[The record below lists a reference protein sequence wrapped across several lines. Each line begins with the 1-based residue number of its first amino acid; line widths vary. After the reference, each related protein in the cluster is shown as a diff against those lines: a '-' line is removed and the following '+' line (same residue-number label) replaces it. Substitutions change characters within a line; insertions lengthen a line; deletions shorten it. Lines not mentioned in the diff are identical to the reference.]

1 MNKIN
6 PIFEALSNVDDRHIP
21 VAHEKRPAIK
31 PKIILVAAAVVT
43 ALALAGFTTSTVQKH
58 MFGFY
63 GEGVTEH
70 SFEFKLTSHEII
82 VPKEF
87 MPKPDEVNFSQSTD
101 IPPSELFEMFGLK
114 SPIND
119 NFTEVNEQSTVNV
132 RMDIDDSTSVDDV
145 EFRYT
150 LFNKS
155 IDQNVIFNARYYSG
169 PDNMTLTAREG
180 LLPNEPNEVITLK
193 DGSLCMIT
201 KSKAVFSYDGAEFRF
216 EIDYDYEVPADIGEM
231 TEEEQYRVVDEMIE
245 AMPGMDAVKQVL
257 ADLGL
262 L

>member
-6 PIFEALSNVDDRHIP
+6 PIFEALSGVDERHIP
-21 VAHEKRPAIK
+21 VTQEKRSTK
-31 PKIILVAAAVVT
+31 RLKIILIVAAVVA
-43 ALALAGFTTSTVQKH
+43 ALALAGFTTSTVRKH
-58 MFGFY
+58 LFNFY

-70 SFEFKLTSHEII
+70 SFEFNLTSHEIT
-82 VPKEF
+82 VPEEF
-87 MPKPDEVNFSQSTD
+87 MPKPDNFTQSTD
-101 IPPSELFEMFGLK
+101 IPPSKLFEMFGLE

-119 NFTEVNEQSTVNV
+119 NFTEVNKQSTVDV
-132 RMDIDDSTSVDDV
+132 SMDIDDSTNVDFL

-155 IDQNVIFNARYYSG
+155 INQNVIFNARYFST
-169 PDNMTLTAREG
+169 DNLTYTAHEG
-180 LLPNEPNEVITLK
+180 LLPKEPNEVITLK

-201 KSKAVFSYDGAEFRF
+201 KSKAVFSCDGAHFRF
-216 EIDYDYEVPADIGEM
+216 EIDYDYEVPANVGEM
-231 TEEEQYRVVDEMIE
+231 TEDEQYRVVDEMIE

-257 ADLGL
+257 IDLGL

>member
-21 VAHEKRPAIK
+21 VAQEKRPAIK
-31 PKIILVAAAVVT
+31 LKIILVAAAVVT
-43 ALALAGFTTSTVQKH
+43 ALALAGFTTSTVRKH
-58 MFGFY
+58 LFGFY

-70 SFEFKLTSHEII
+70 SFELKLTSHEIT
-82 VPKEF
+82 VPEEF
-87 MPKPDEVNFSQSTD
+87 MPNPDEHHFSDGTD

-119 NFTEVNEQSTVNV
+119 NFTEVNDKLTYFDVGILDDPNV
-132 RMDIDDSTSVDDV
+132 RF
-145 EFRYT
+145 EYT

-155 IDQNVIFNARYYSG
+155 INQNVFFSARYFST
-169 PDNMTLTAREG
+169 DNLTYTAHEG
-180 LLPNEPNEVITLK
+180 LLPKEPNKVITLK

-216 EIDYDYEVPADIGEM
+216 EIDYDYEVPANIGEM
-231 TEEEQYRVVDEMIE
+231 TIAEQYRVVDEMIE

-257 ADLGL
+257 ADLDL